1 MTFSYFY
8 KKDQTMNFKD
18 YQQEFEAILTGAL
31 SSCVYEDPHFVNY
44 TKLNHSRMNRWLKK
58 GELLAETKRTLA
70 KINSPQKWVIISE
83 PWCGDAAHCVP
94 FIVMMA
100 EQNNFISLEIQLRDT
115 NSEIDSYLTNGG
127 KAIPK
132 LIIRNDANEDLA
144 IWGPRPAQCQKVFTA
159 LKESGAELDELKI
172 GLQEWY
178 NGNHGVAIQE
188 EICVIL
194 STI

>member
-1 MTFSYFY
+1 
-8 KKDQTMNFKD
+8 MNFND
-18 YQQEFEAILTGAL
+18 YQQQFEAILSGAL
-31 SSCVYEDPHFVNY
+31 TSGVYEDPHFVNY

-58 GELLAETKRTLA
+58 GELLAETKRALA
-70 KINSPQKWVIISE
+70 TIQTRQKWLLITE
-83 PWCGDAAHCVP
+83 PWCGDAAHIVP

-100 EQNNFISLEIQLRDT
+100 EQNKSISLEIQLRDS

-132 LIIRNDANEDLA
+132 LIIRNEANEDLA

>member
-1 MTFSYFY
+1 
-8 KKDQTMNFKD
+8 MNFHD
-18 YQQEFEAILTGAL
+18 YQQQFEAILSGAL
-31 SSCVYEDPHFVNY
+31 TSGVYDDPHFVNY

-58 GELLAETKRTLA
+58 GELLAESKKVLA
-70 KINSPQKWVIISE
+70 TIQTPQKWILITE

-100 EQNNFISLEIQLRDT
+100 KQNNLIFLEIQLRDT

-144 IWGPRPAQCQKVFTA
+144 IWGPRPEPCQNVFKAEKEKGAEMDA
-159 LKESGAELDELKI
+159 LKVV
-172 GLQEWY
+172 LQEWY

-188 EICVIL
+188 EICAIL

>member
-8 KKDQTMNFKD
+8 KKDLIMNFND
-18 YQQEFEAILTGAL
+18 YQQEFEAILSGAL
-31 SSCVYEDPHFVNY
+31 ASGVYEDPHFVNY

-70 KINSPQKWVIISE
+70 EINSPQKWVLITE
-83 PWCGDAAHCVP
+83 PWCGDAAHIVP
-94 FIVMMA
+94 FIEMMA
-100 EQNNFISLEIQLRDT
+100 EQNKSISLEIQLRDS

-132 LIIRNDANEDLA
+132 LIIRNSNVEDLA
-144 IWGPRPAQCQKVFTA
+144 VWGPRPEQCQHVFNE
-159 LKESGAELDELKI
+159 LKERGAELDELKI

-188 EICVIL
+188 EICAIL

>member
-8 KKDQTMNFKD
+8 KKDQIMNFND
-18 YQQEFEAILTGAL
+18 YQQEFEAILSGAL
-31 SSCVYEDPHFVNY
+31 TSGVYEDPHFVNY

-58 GELLAETKRTLA
+58 GELLAETKRVLA
-70 KINSPQKWVIISE
+70 TIQTPQKWVLITE
-83 PWCGDAAHCVP
+83 HWCGDAAHIVP

-100 EQNNFISLEIQLRDT
+100 EQNKSISLEIQLRDS
-115 NSEIDSYLTNGG
+115 NSEIDSYLTNGR

>member
-1 MTFSYFY
+1 MTFYYFY
-8 KKDQTMNFKD
+8 KKELSMNFND
-18 YQQEFEAILTGAL
+18 YQQEFEAILSGAL
-31 SSCVYEDPHFVNY
+31 VSGVYEDPHFINY
-44 TKLNHSRMNRWLKK
+44 TKLNHSRLNRWLKK
-58 GELLAETKRTLA
+58 GELLAETKRVLA
-70 KINSPQKWVIISE
+70 TIQTPQKWVLITE
-83 PWCGDAAHCVP
+83 PWCGDAAHIVP

-100 EQNNFISLEIQLRDT
+100 EQNKSISLEIQLRDS

>member
-8 KKDQTMNFKD
+8 KKEQTMNFND
-18 YQQEFEAILTGAL
+18 YQQQFEAILSGAKTND
-31 SSCVYEDPHFVNY
+31 VYEDPHFVNY
-44 TKLNHSRMNRWLKK
+44 TKLNQSRMNRWLKK
-58 GELLAETKRTLA
+58 GELLANTKRTLA
-70 KINSPQKWVIISE
+70 EINSPQKWVLISE

-132 LIIRNDANEDLA
+132 LIIRNEANKDLA
-144 IWGPRPAQCQKVFTA
+144 VWGPRPEQCQKVFKAEKEKGAEMDA
-159 LKESGAELDELKI
+159 LKVV
-172 GLQEWY
+172 LQEWY

-188 EICVIL
+188 EICAIL